1 MSPRARHLQWRW
13 AWVAIGF
20 GLAGVQGAAP
30 PPAGLAPIHVATNG
44 NDGWTGALAA
54 PNADRTDGPLAT
66 IARARDIIRQA
77 KRSPEGLRSA
87 VRVVIHGGT
96 YALPAPIVFTTE
108 DGGSA
113 DRPIEYAAAEGETP
127 IVSGGRRIAGWRAV
141 EMDGRKVMAADL
153 PAVRAGGWYFH
164 QLWINGER
172 RPRARHPNQGYLAV
186 AEIPDA
192 KSDTPWHQGQAAF
205 RYAAGDLE
213 SSPGIRQAEVC
224 VMNRWIE
231 SHLPITDIDESNRIV
246 RFGKRSVF
254 KLDAGDL
261 YYVENAREHLDRPGE
276 WWLDGDSGVL
286 YCLPRAGEDLERAE
300 VIAPVLTQL
309 MRLEGQPETKRWIEH
324 LAFRGIV
331 FAHTEWYFPG
341 GFDSGRQQAEV
352 WPPPAAAVG
361 GFAQAAIGVP
371 GSVYGT
377 ALRHAIFDQCRWIHL
392 GGYGLELGRG
402 CRDNRIQRCEL
413 ADLGAGGI
421 KLGETAIRDS
431 ADEVARDNEVSDCH
445 IHDGGRFFHSAIGI
459 WIGQSPGNRI
469 RHNLIHD
476 FYYSGISAGWTWGY
490 GRALATN
497 TVVELN
503 HVHHIGKLSNGDG
516 PILSDMAGIY
526 TLGRHA
532 GSVIRSNLWH
542 DVAGLRYGGWGIYFD
557 EGTSEILAENNLV
570 LRTTH
575 GGFHQHYG
583 RDNRV
588 RNNVFLLARDF
599 QVQRTRAEEHLSF
612 RFERNVVGWQEGKLL
627 DGNFSGTNYVFDSNL
642 YWPPSGQE
650 ARFAE
655 WSWDEWRQ
663 RGQDVHSQIA
673 DPRFMDPGTDDFRL
687 RGDSPA
693 LRLGIRP
700 FDLRDVGPRRASA
713 R

>member
-1 MSPRARHLQWRW
+1 M
-13 AWVAIGF
+13 IGF
-20 GLAGVQGAAP
+20 GVAGIHGAAP
-30 PPAGLAPIHVATNG
+30 PSASRVGMRLIHVATNG
-44 NDGWTGALAA
+44 HDGWTGALAA
-54 PNADRTDGPLAT
+54 PNAGRTDGPLAT

-96 YALPAPIVFTTE
+96 YALPAPIVFTSE

-127 IVSGGRRIAGWRAV
+127 IISGGRRITGWRAV
-141 EMDGRKVMAADL
+141 EMDGRKVMAADV
-153 PAVRAGGWYFH
+153 PAVRAGDWYFH
-164 QLWINGER
+164 QLWVNGER

-231 SHLPITDIDESNRIV
+231 SHLPITGIDESNRIV

-254 KLDAGDL
+254 KLDPGDL

-276 WWLDGDSGVL
+276 WWLDRDSGVL
-286 YCLPRAGEDLERAE
+286 YCLSRAGEDLERAE

-309 MRLEGQPETKRWIEH
+309 MRLEGDPESKRWIEH

-341 GFDSGRQQAEV
+341 GFDSGRQRAEV

-371 GSVYGT
+371 GSVYGA

-431 ADEVARDNEVSDCH
+431 AGEVARDNEVSDCH

-526 TLGRHA
+526 TLGRHT

-570 LRTTH
+570 IRTTH

-599 QVQRTRAEEHLSF
+599 QIQRSRAEEHLSF

-627 DGNFSGTNYVFDSNL
+627 HGNFSGTNYVFDSNL

-673 DPRFMDPGTDDFRL
+673 EPRFMDPGADDFRL

-693 LRLGIRP
+693 LRLGFRP